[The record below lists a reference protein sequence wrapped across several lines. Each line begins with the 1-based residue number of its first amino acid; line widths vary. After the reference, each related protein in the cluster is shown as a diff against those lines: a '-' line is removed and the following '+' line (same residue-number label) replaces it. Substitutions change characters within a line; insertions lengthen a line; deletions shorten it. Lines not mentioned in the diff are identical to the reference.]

1 MPPKIIGN
9 HIEKMDKQ
17 FPLTSK
23 FQLKILLQEWL
34 GKTSG
39 NTIGSLKDNNSNPEP
54 WLWIKM
60 NNILYKIHA
69 DTNRDGVLTFIQNEV
84 NKNPWIIIPTE
95 NLGNRTKVTND
106 INGNPIPGFYMYKL

>member
-23 FQLKILLQEWL
+23 FQLKILLKEWL
-34 GKTSG
+34 EKTSG

-69 DTNRDGVLTFIQNEV
+69 DSNRAGVQLFIKNDE
-84 NKNPWIIIPTE
+84 NKNPWLIIPTE

-106 INGNPIPGFYMYKL
+106 INSNPISGFYMYKS